1 MRRIEYRPE
10 DIATL
15 KKEYLQIFDKERSEM
30 QKLWEPLRDKLRKIS
45 SKPDLYNDNIDDIL
59 IADFDFWQN
68 CIVISRNM

>member
-30 QKLWEPLRDKLRKIS
+30 QKLWEPLRDK
-45 SKPDLYNDNIDDIL
+45 
-59 IADFDFWQN
+59 IAKN
-68 CIVISRNM
+68 KL